1 VPNARNKKDRIL
13 DFHRAQGL
21 ERVGLRE
28 IRAVEAELRRCY
40 GPDDRTSPSYIANVL
55 REAGAEVHYLSRFV
69 DPWMEEPYAS
79 ELKGVLGFRDLAS
92 AEICLRKLD
101 AIYRK
106 YREISDRVGTS
117 LARELAIK
125 GKQRA
130 ESLASSP
137 RVSSE
142 KRLEKKEIA
151 GWFRVW
157 LEISDLFFDWL
168 ELRKQS
174 EEFQRTFIGRDGNHR
189 FAPPPA

>member
-1 VPNARNKKDRIL
+1 MPNARNKKDRIL

-125 GKQRA
+125 GGPLLRLAGVA
-130 ESLASSP
+130 EAVGRIPAHLYRPRRQPPLRSS
-137 RVSSE
+137 S
-142 KRLEKKEIA
+142 RLSRGAIFQFTLGGPCLIIA
-151 GWFRVW
+151 AENGCAGKA
-157 LEISDLFFDWL
+157 DC
-168 ELRKQS
+168 
-174 EEFQRTFIGRDGNHR
+174 G
-189 FAPPPA
+189 A

>member
-1 VPNARNKKDRIL
+1 VLNARNKKDRIL
-13 DFHRAQGL
+13 DFRRAQGL

-28 IRAVEAELRRCY
+28 IQAVEAELRRHY

-55 REAGAEVHYLSRFV
+55 REAGAEVHYRSRFV
-69 DPWMEEPYAS
+69 APWMEEPYAS
-79 ELKGVLGFRDLAS
+79 ELKGVLEFRDLAS
-92 AEICLRKLD
+92 AEISLRKLD
-101 AIYRK
+101 RIYRK

-117 LARELAIK
+117 LVRELATK

-130 ESLASSP
+130 ESLAASP
-137 RVSSE
+137 RVSTE

-174 EEFQRTFIGRDGNHR
+174 EEFQRTFVGQDGNHR
-189 FAPPPA
+189 SAPPPA